1 MQISLGVTLALAAG
15 AINGLFALPM
25 KAARNWSWENIW
37 LPFSVVGLVLFP
49 RLIAFSA
56 VPQLE
61 SAYGQVELTTLLIP
75 ILWGMA
81 VYTGSLLF
89 GLSLGYIG
97 NALAF
102 ALLVGSMSIVG
113 VLTPI
118 VAFQPAVLGVAG
130 GKWILLGIGSVF
142 LGLIACAAAGVLRA
156 RAEARDENRGKRLSM
171 ISGMVLAIAGG
182 ALSGLLSLGMSM
194 GWANTIATAAVRHGG
209 ATQASAANAVLL
221 LVLLGGAVP
230 NCVYCIYLLYRNG
243 TWKHYR
249 SFGRYWLIILVM
261 ATMYSGSVALW
272 GISTAENMLGKLGPS
287 VGWALFIGAIVVSS
301 NIGGFATG
309 EWKNAGRKAWGVM
322 AGGLALILAAMGI
335 IGYGNYLLNG

>member
-1 MQISLGVTLALAAG
+1 MQISLGITLALAAG

-25 KAARNWSWENIW
+25 KAARNWSWENVW
-37 LPFSVVGLVLFP
+37 LPFSVMGLVLFP

-89 GLSLGYIG
+89 GLSLAYIG

-118 VAFQPAVLGVAG
+118 VAFQPAVLGAAG
-130 GKWILLGIGSVF
+130 GRWILLGIASVF
-142 LGLIACAAAGVLRA
+142 LGLIACAVAGVLRG
-156 RAEARDENRGKRLSM
+156 RAETHDESRGKRLSM
-171 ISGMVLAIAGG
+171 IPGMILAIAGG

-194 GWANTIATAAVRHGG
+194 GWANTIAAAAVRHGR

-243 TWKHYR
+243 TWKRYR
-249 SFGRYWLIILVM
+249 SFRSYWLIILAM

-272 GISTAENMLGKLGPS
+272 GISTTGNMLGKLGPS

-309 EWKNAGRKAWGVM
+309 EWKYAGGKAWGVM
-322 AGGLALILAAMGI
+322 AGGLALILAAMGF
-335 IGYGNYLLNG
+335 IGYGNYLLNV